1 MSLIDPVKQEES
13 CMKIPVIK
21 DKIIYEKKLS
31 NFVNVKMNEYKNN
44 QKKLNNLRSE
54 YDNYLKL
61 NIGKKEKNVD
71 KSFFDMK
78 YEGKRREIKSLFN
91 KLEETY
97 INKINELESNSSKN
111 STNNS
116 MDDKIFKVES
126 NVKDKF
132 FQESNQVK
140 ELKEEINKKVNLLK
154 VKKEEYDNMDYFI
167 FNIQNKIN
175 SNLNLHR
182 ECKFNFDLKNCNSD
196 NYNYFI
202 LLVLLNIVTVIG
214 YHYLF

>member
-31 NFVNVKMNEYKNN
+31 NFVNVKMNEYKND

-91 KLEETY
+91 KLRRL
-97 INKINELESNSSKN
+97 I
-111 STNNS
+111 
-116 MDDKIFKVES
+116 
-126 NVKDKF
+126 
-132 FQESNQVK
+132 
-140 ELKEEINKKVNLLK
+140 
-154 VKKEEYDNMDYFI
+154 
-167 FNIQNKIN
+167 
-175 SNLNLHR
+175 
-182 ECKFNFDLKNCNSD
+182 
-196 NYNYFI
+196 
-202 LLVLLNIVTVIG
+202 
-214 YHYLF
+214 